1 MIFCSHNYR
10 TGLICSLF
18 VYWCSCLTGYVAPQW
33 KDYRSSLSE
42 RKVNYGCWF
51 YLSKGSGIY
60 LNLGRT
66 KVITSRSVLWRY
78 FSELTETNCLRSEH
92 ASNCHD
98 KYLCSLAVRHGFDS
112 VQVVEQHEIII
123 CTGCGKRALV
133 HACPPAA
140 VELRSGINASQP
152 CNCSDEHLILNCA
165 QRWSKDTQGLLHDG
179 ASSSNKYHPTYVQSE
194 SHYRPVSCVSRVATP
209 VDHQIDFNLTLSFLH
224 STDSMKP
231 SRVHHDLLRYPNK
244 EGDNQYILDINIHEG
259 SYQVRSMD
267 ANLSE
272 VFDFRND
279 DFDVESPNYRGGR
292 REELSNLGMRFLEKD
307 TRVGIKSMLLKAS
320 HSNATTSP
328 SVVDRLGVIGYY
340 LNSNQVSGHTTIRQL
355 KDDASCLRVLG
366 CSAVILLVS
375 GSYSF
380 KKYDMI
386 AQHIRG
392 YIDAIIVS
400 MSKDVYNEK
409 ITHAEGAKHSSSKGA
424 STVVPVLLLPIE
436 QGSIQ
441 RLMVRRQVDSIGSAA
456 VMEVHYSDGIIV

>member
-1 MIFCSHNYR
+1 
-10 TGLICSLF
+10 
-18 VYWCSCLTGYVAPQW
+18 
-33 KDYRSSLSE
+33 
-42 RKVNYGCWF
+42 VNYGCWF

-92 ASNCHD
+92 ASTCHD
-98 KYLCSLAVRHGFDS
+98 KYLCSLAVQHGFDS

-123 CTGCGKRALV
+123 CTGCGKTELV
-133 HACPPAA
+133 HACPPAV

-165 QRWSKDTQGLLHDG
+165 LKWSKDTKGLLHNG
-179 ASSSNKYHPTYVQSE
+179 ASSSNKYHPTHTQSE
-194 SHYRPVSCVSRVATP
+194 SRYRPVSCVSRVASS
-209 VDHQIDFNLTLSFLH
+209 VDHQTDFNLTLRFLH
-224 STDSMKP
+224 STDSRSP
-231 SRVHHDLLRYPNK
+231 SRVHDQHRYSIK
-244 EGDNQYILDINIHEG
+244 EEDNQYILEINIDEG

-267 ANLSE
+267 ANSSE

-279 DFDVESPNYRGGR
+279 DFDVESPNYRGSRG
-292 REELSNLGMRFLEKD
+292 EELSRRSDLGMRFLDKD
-307 TRVGIKSMLLKAS
+307 PRVGIKSMLLKAS
-320 HSNATTSP
+320 HNNATASP

-366 CSAVILLVS
+366 CSAVILLAS

-380 KKYDMI
+380 EKYDMI
-386 AQHIRG
+386 AQHTRG
-392 YIDAIIVS
+392 YIDAAIVS
-400 MSKDVYNEK
+400 MPKEVYNEK
-409 ITHAEGAKHSSSKGA
+409 ITHTKGMQRSTSKGA

-436 QGSIQ
+436 QGTI
-441 RLMVRRQVDSIGSAA
+441 RRVTVRRQVDSIDSAA
-456 VMEVHYSDGIIV
+456 VMEVLYSDGIIV